1 MCRRVRLCLRRT
13 QHKRKPGFLFASLFH
28 FGTIYDALKG
38 KTMPNARKELQIS
51 ELREIMAS
59 SKGAVLTDYRGLT
72 VAEITNLRRKLR
84 DQNAE
89 YHIVKNT
96 LFKIAL
102 GDQLTPGLE
111 ELLVGPT
118 AIAFFKDEFTAP
130 TKTVLDF
137 VRDSKKQEVLVKGGF
152 FEGKLYNPEQVTA
165 ISKLPSREQLIANVV
180 GSINAPI
187 SEFVG
192 TLDGILSSF
201 VRTIQAIADQ
211 KAEGAA

>member
-1 MCRRVRLCLRRT
+1 
-13 QHKRKPGFLFASLFH
+13 
-28 FGTIYDALKG
+28 
-38 KTMPNARKELQIS
+38 MPNARKELQIS
-51 ELREIMAS
+51 ELKEIMAS

-72 VAEITNLRRKLR
+72 VAEITKLR
-84 DQNAE
+84 VKLREQNAE

-96 LFKIAL
+96 LFRIAL
-102 GDQLTPGLE
+102 GDQLSPGLD

-130 TKTVLDF
+130 TKMVLDF
-137 VRDSKKQEVLVKGGF
+137 VRDAKKQEVVVKGGY
-152 FEGKLYNPEQVTA
+152 FEGKVYSTEQVVA
-165 ISKLPSREQLIANVV
+165 ISKLPSREQLIASVV

-201 VRTIQAIADQ
+201 VRTIQAIADK